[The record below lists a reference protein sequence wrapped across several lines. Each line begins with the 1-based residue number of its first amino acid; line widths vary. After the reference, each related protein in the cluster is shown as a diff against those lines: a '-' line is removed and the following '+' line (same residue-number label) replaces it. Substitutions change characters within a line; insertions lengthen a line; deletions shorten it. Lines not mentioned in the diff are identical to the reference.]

1 MNSENGEIG
10 QLRTTISDLTS
21 YLTTLKTAVEKVVKT
36 ETQEGINS
44 YDIELTYDKNRLSGI
59 NLTKKTEKAAS
70 MDTGGYTGAWGSE
83 GKWLL
88 AHEKELILNKS
99 DTANILSAVELVRSI
114 QGSLQSSLYAMTA
127 EMLFNKI
134 AQSSLGKAAKD
145 TIEQIVHITAE
156 FPNVED
162 KNEIQEAFNELV
174 NLAAQ
179 RAF

>member
-10 QLRTTISDLTS
+10 QLRTTIS
-21 YLTTLKTAVEKVVKT
+21 TLKSELDDLVDSITSVVEAEISDRTYTIEKLEEGKIKV
-36 ETQEGINS
+36 
-44 YDIELTYDKNRLSGI
+44 
-59 NLTKKTEKAAS
+59 AS
-70 MDTGGYTGAWGSE
+70 AETGGYTGEWGPE

-99 DTANILSAVELVRSI
+99 DTANILSAVELVRSL

-127 EMLFNKI
+127 EILFNKI
-134 AQSSLGKAAKD
+134 AQSGLGKAVKD
-145 TIEQIVHITAE
+145 TIEQVVHITAE